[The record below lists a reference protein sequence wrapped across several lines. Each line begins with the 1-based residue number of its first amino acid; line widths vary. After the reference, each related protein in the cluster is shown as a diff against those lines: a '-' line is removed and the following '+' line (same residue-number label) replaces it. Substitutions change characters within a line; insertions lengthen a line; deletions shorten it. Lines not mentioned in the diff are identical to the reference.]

1 MGFVEDCGA
10 AQVLRDARIAPIYEG
25 TNGIQAIDLVGRKL
39 MLGEGQAIGDLMDDI
54 RDTIDALKASDL
66 KSVGLRLE
74 AALDAAAAATAWLIE
89 RRAKAMPDAL
99 SGATAYQKL
108 LGDTVGG
115 WMLAKGA
122 LAASGEADKA
132 WAESKRALARVFAES
147 VLAQAPGAAA
157 GVMLGAADLAAMTP
171 EVLGA

>member
-1 MGFVEDCGA
+1 MNTTTFNLAAIQERNPQRQALAADVEAFLASGGRVTRCGNT
-10 AQVLRDARIAPIYEG
+10 LDP
-25 TNGIQAIDLVGRKL
+25 LVQR
-39 MLGEGQAIGDLMDDI
+39 Q
-54 RDTIDALKASDL
+54 SD
-66 KSVGLRLE
+66 RLPQE
-74 AALDAAAAATAWLIE
+74 LTVVPTHK

-99 SGATAYQKL
+99 SGATAYLKL
-108 LGDTVGG
+108 LGDVVGG

-122 LAASGEADKA
+122 LAAEGETDAA

-147 VLAQAPGAAA
+147 VLAQVPGAAA